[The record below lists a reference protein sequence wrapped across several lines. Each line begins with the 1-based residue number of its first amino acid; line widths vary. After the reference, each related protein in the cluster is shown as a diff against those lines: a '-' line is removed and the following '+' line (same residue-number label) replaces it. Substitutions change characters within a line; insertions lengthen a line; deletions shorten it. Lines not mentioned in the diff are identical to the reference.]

1 MDSTHPYIGVGVGA
15 QWDSTRYCRYTGLL
29 VAPDLVVV
37 IIKTNFFQLNGNVCY
52 VFLFPFITT

>member
-1 MDSTHPYIGVGVGA
+1 MEFTPLYIWVGVGA
-15 QWDSTRYCRYTGLL
+15 QWNSTQYCRYTGLL